1 MMVIV
6 VLQPQWDISGNNVNV
21 DIMGIMWISFVP
33 MDFLGVSRDHK
44 NSLFDISSVWGQPSW
59 GIYNMYIMSLEA
71 YGVRLSP
78 IVGIE
83 G

>member
-33 MDFLGVSRDHK
+33 MGFFRRVERS
-44 NSLFDISSVWGQPSW
+44 
-59 GIYNMYIMSLEA
+59 
-71 YGVRLSP
+71 
-78 IVGIE
+78 
-83 G
+83 